1 MSLLEVKNIDVHYGD
16 FLALQNISLNVE
28 PGTIV
33 SLIGANGAGKSTIM
47 NTICGFN
54 KPTKGEIIF
63 DGQNISGKKPSQI
76 AKLGLSMAP
85 EGSHCFERMTVQDN
99 LLMGAYM
106 AKASE
111 RKDRLESV
119 YNLFPVL
126 KEKASQMSTF
136 LSGGQRQMLAIGRGI
151 MTQPKILLLDEVSLG
166 LAPVVINDIYDKL
179 KEIAATG
186 LTMLIVEQNVNRS
199 LEASDYAYVIL
210 EGKVVM
216 EGKSKDLN
224 VDEVTTLTLVLEALL
239 INRKGVE
246 TL

>member
-54 KPTKGEIIF
+54 KPTKCEIIF

-224 VDEVTTLTLVLEALL
+224 VDEVNDAYFG
-239 INRKGVE
+239 IGSFAH
-246 TL
+246 

>member
-63 DGQNISGKKPSQI
+63 NGQNISGKKPSQI

-99 LLMGAYM
+99 LLMGAYL
-106 AKASE
+106 AKGSE

-119 YNLFPVL
+119 YKLFPVL
-126 KEKASQMSTF
+126 REKAKQMSTF

-179 KEIAATG
+179 KEIAETG

-199 LEASDYAYVIL
+199 LEASDYTYVVL
-210 EGKVVM
+210 EGRIVM

-224 VDEVTTLTLVLEALL
+224 VDEVNDAYFG
-239 INRKGVE
+239 IGSFAH
-246 TL
+246 